1 MLILWSHAA
10 VALLFGALGIAALRG
25 DEREWPRAPFA
36 AAALLTAL
44 WALAVAGIDARD
56 LAARLAEGARNVAWL
71 CFAAMLV
78 RRARV
83 GNRALAALYVV
94 TIAVV
99 VAGAA
104 TAVAITV
111 PLGAGTMAAA
121 VAVRQ
126 SLAVLASLGAL
137 VLLNHLAPS
146 LRGDG
151 RWLALALGGVWGV
164 DLVVAA
170 AALVADYSPA
180 WLTVVRGIVMVGVG
194 IGLTIAAQRR
204 GSGGPT
210 ISRTV
215 SLRLAATAAVGGYL
229 AMTAMAAEWARGLGP
244 DYARPAQTAIVLGA
258 TVALLTLASTPWLR
272 AWARVKFAKHFFAH
286 RYDYRVE
293 WQRFA
298 ATLGQ
303 PDDGEPLPRRLVK
316 ALADLTDSPA
326 GLLLCHDDDGLVPM
340 AYWEWDRP
348 GAPVPSAALVASL
361 AAARI
366 VALDEERRIAS
377 SALPVWLL
385 ADPQA
390 WVVVPLIHGDR
401 LTGAIVLAR
410 PLFDRQL
417 DWEDLDLLRVA
428 GRQAASYLA
437 EDRAHAALADAARF
451 DEFNRRFAFLLH
463 DIKNVA
469 SQLTLVARNA
479 ERHADNPDF
488 RADMV
493 ATLRDG
499 AGRMGVLL
507 GRLEQLDAGKIDG
520 GRVDP
525 VQPVDVAALA
535 HRLARCAGRRIEVDA
550 APLTVLAAPGRLE
563 QALGHLLQNAG
574 EAGGA
579 EPVRLVVRGGAEA
592 TIEVIDRGAGMSA
605 DFMRD
610 QLFRPFASTKACGF
624 GIGAYEAREL
634 VRGMGGTLEVESR
647 EGEGTRFRIVLPMA
661 PALDAAA

>member
-10 VALLFGALGIAALRG
+10 VVLLFGALGIAALRG

-78 RRARV
+78 RHARV

-151 RWLALALGGVWGV
+151 RWLALALGGVWGI

-194 IGLTIAAQRR
+194 IALAIAAQRR

-215 SLRLAATAAVGGYL
+215 SLRLAAAAAVGGYF
-229 AMTAMAAEWARGLGP
+229 ATTAMAAEWARRLGP

-272 AWARVKFAKHFFAH
+272 AWARVKFAKHFFPH

-348 GAPVPSAALVASL
+348 GAPVPSAALVAAL

-377 SALPVWLL
+377 SALPAWLL

-479 ERHADNPDF
+479 ERYADNPDF

-610 QLFRPFASTKACGF
+610 QLFRPFASTKALGF